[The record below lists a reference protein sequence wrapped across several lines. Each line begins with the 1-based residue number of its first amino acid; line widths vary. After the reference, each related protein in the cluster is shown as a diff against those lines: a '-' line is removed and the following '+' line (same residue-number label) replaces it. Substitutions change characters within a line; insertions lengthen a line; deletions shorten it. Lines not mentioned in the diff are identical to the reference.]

1 MGNSHTHNLILQEE
15 SNDHIKCCICSDEI
29 SQPPFIECESCD
41 DYYSHITCEE
51 FISSCDDQINHPFH
65 PSHLLKLSTDEF
77 YFICSSC
84 HQIHFFNPCFTCDQ
98 CNFYMDIKCFRMP
111 PITCDDD
118 REHIQHVTH
127 QHPMP
132 LLWPDETEDI
142 ECFACRV
149 TCSGEGEACYGCKPC
164 KYFLHKSCA
173 QLPLQIQPHS
183 CHDQDHPLSLFVANL
198 VMENENGEYCCDICE
213 SEREPRVCVYYCED
227 CVYIAHV
234 HCLAPQIIN
243 IFKGDVKD
251 VNLKMVGEDMSKF
264 IPIDQCDN
272 AELEEKKNG
281 MPQLNLEDLIFK
293 LDTTELMPQ
302 LKHHRYKESILHM
315 LTYSH
320 SNETKD
326 ENIDDILR
334 FSSFTERK
342 FMSVIYNEFHKNYLE
357 NKIDIASSDLELK
370 LVDVEVM
377 KKMHS
382 TLLID
387 ITKDL
392 LQQWYRHIL
401 FSKDCAHFEVDFLN
415 VVLRKITRYFF
426 YLQVSKLLG
435 SEIPTIINEKKA
447 KLQEEMNEKIEK
459 IQKKISMN
467 KARLEKCKTFCEY
480 NSKKE
485 FMKKGLNRVMT
496 SKWKTAG
503 HVGF

>member
-1 MGNSHTHNLILQEE
+1 
-15 SNDHIKCCICSDEI
+15 
-29 SQPPFIECESCD
+29 
-41 DYYSHITCEE
+41 
-51 FISSCDDQINHPFH
+51 
-65 PSHLLKLSTDEF
+65 
-77 YFICSSC
+77 
-84 HQIHFFNPCFTCDQ
+84 
-98 CNFYMDIKCFRMP
+98 
-111 PITCDDD
+111 
-118 REHIQHVTH
+118 
-127 QHPMP
+127 
-132 LLWPDETEDI
+132 
-142 ECFACRV
+142 
-149 TCSGEGEACYGCKPC
+149 
-164 KYFLHKSCA
+164 
-173 QLPLQIQPHS
+173 
-183 CHDQDHPLSLFVANL
+183 
-198 VMENENGEYCCDICE
+198 
-213 SEREPRVCVYYCED
+213 
-227 CVYIAHV
+227 
-234 HCLAPQIIN
+234 
-243 IFKGDVKD
+243 
-251 VNLKMVGEDMSKF
+251 MVGEDMSKF

-370 LVDVEVM
+370 LVDVEV
-377 KKMHS
+377 
-382 TLLID
+382 
-387 ITKDL
+387 
-392 LQQWYRHIL
+392 
-401 FSKDCAHFEVDFLN
+401 
-415 VVLRKITRYFF
+415 LRKITRYFF